1 MVQSG
6 DTLSSIAQ
14 RFGVSVDQI
23 AQANSIQDVSLIR
36 AGQQLVIPAATGA
49 QMSEQGVGQSF
60 NLSFAGQ
67 QSVNCFIIPGASL
80 SGQQASGQMT
90 GQFQPGISYL
100 ACPLPASLIGQQG
113 MTQGTIPGQQGV
125 DQGMTEGTTP
135 GEGTDQGMTEGTT
148 PEEGVDQGMTEGTT
162 PGEGTDQGMTEDT
175 TPGQGTDNGV
185 E

>member
-1 MVQSG
+1 MTAEGLASPIGGQSYVVQSG
-6 DTLSSIAQ
+6 DTLSSIAL

-49 QMSEQGVGQSF
+49 QMTQGVGQSF

-80 SGQQASGQMT
+80 SGQQASGQMA

-100 ACPLPASLIGQQG
+100 ACPLPASLICQQG
-113 MTQGTIPGQQGV
+113 MTQGTIPGQQGL
-125 DQGMTEGTTP
+125 
-135 GEGTDQGMTEGTT
+135 DQGMTEGTT
-148 PEEGVDQGMTEGTT
+148 PEEGVDQGMTEGTLRRKVLT
-162 PGEGTDQGMTEDT
+162 R
-175 TPGQGTDNGV
+175 V
-185 E
+185 